1 MTQEK
6 EAISKGPSGR
16 VTRTPLGQRNLL
28 TVKGK
33 DPNYHYRIVNVS
45 DSDDNFER
53 RVSLGYEPVDNSIDV
68 GDKRV
73 STPSTLGSV
82 KHISV
87 GQGQKAVV
95 MRIKREWHEE
105 DQAQLNARADEQ
117 EATIKQKALDGT
129 YGKLEIGRG

>member
-33 DPNYHYRIVNVS
+33 DPNYHYRVVNVS

-53 RVSLGYEPVDNSIDV
+53 RVSQGYEPVDSAVEV

-73 STPSTLGSV
+73 ATPSTLGSV

-87 GQGQKAVV
+87 GQGQKAVL
-95 MRIKREWHEE
+95 MRIKKEWYEE
-105 DQAQLNARADEQ
+105 DQAALNRKADDQ